1 MKKVF
6 VIGAGASGLFA
17 AITAARNGAAVTI
30 LEGMEKPGKKL
41 LTTGNGKCNLTNTD
55 MSDPNVYRSSNP
67 EFVRQ
72 VLEQFNVSDTLAF
85 FEDLGLLLKDRGG
98 YIYPYVEQASAV
110 LDLLLMEV
118 KRLSIKLK
126 CMEKVKRLYQ
136 AQGTWQIETAG
147 WTYTADAVIL
157 SAGSKAAP
165 VTGSDGSG
173 YCLAEMA
180 GHRIIPPLPALV
192 PLKVK
197 GDWFKSLAGVRSAA
211 SLTLYVDQTP
221 IMSETGELQWT
232 DYGISGIVVFQ
243 LSRYAV
249 RALSENKS
257 VHVVVDLMPDFQ
269 TEELI
274 HLLQNRCIRNPNRTI
289 EESLTGILNK
299 KIITV
304 MLKQTKIKN
313 TKPGN
318 TVTADEIKALA
329 ECMKNNTAGIIGYRD
344 FSQAQVCSGGVSVSE
359 ADNASLESRIAPGL
373 FFAGEILDI
382 DGACGGYNLQW
393 AWSSGYA
400 AGLHSACIDKTI
412 TRSKGGYE

>member
-6 VIGAGASGLFA
+6 VIGAGASGLIA

-41 LTTGNGKCNLTNTD
+41 LTTGNGKCNLTNTNL
-55 MSDPNVYRSSNP
+55 SDPNVYRSNTP
-67 EFVRQ
+67 EFVSHI
-72 VLEQFNVSDTLAF
+72 LKQFSVSDTLAF

-126 CMEKVKRLYQ
+126 CLEKVKELYY
-136 AQGTWQIETAG
+136 AQGNWQIETDS
-147 WTYTADAVIL
+147 WTYSADAVIL

-173 YCLAEMA
+173 YDLAAMA

-197 GDWFKSLAGVRSAA
+197 GDWFKSLAGVRSQ
-211 SLTLYVDQTP
+211 SCLTLYVEQTP
-221 IMSETGELQWT
+221 IMTESGELQWT

-243 LSRYAV
+243 LSRFAV
-249 RALSENKS
+249 RALSANKS
-257 VHVVVDLMPDFQ
+257 VRVSVDLMPDFQ

-274 HLLQNRCIRNPNRTI
+274 NILKNRALQYPKRTV
-289 EESLTGILNK
+289 EESLTGLLNK

-304 MLKQTKIKN
+304 MLKKSKIKN
-313 TKPGN
+313 TKPAEA
-318 TVTADEIKALA
+318 VTADEIKSLTGSIKSSMA
-329 ECMKNNTAGIIGYRD
+329 EISGFRD
-344 FSQAQVCSGGVSVSE
+344 FSQAQVCSGGVSVQE
-359 ADNASLESRIAPGL
+359 VDDTSLESKIAPGL
-373 FFAGEILDI
+373 FLAGEILDI

-393 AWSSGYA
+393 AWSSGYT
-400 AGLHSACIDKTI
+400 AGLHSTCNHETI
-412 TRSKGGYE
+412 N

>member
-6 VIGAGASGLFA
+6 VIGAGASGLIA
-17 AITAARNGAAVTI
+17 AITAARNGASVTI

-41 LTTGNGKCNLTNTD
+41 LTTGNGKCNLTNTA
-55 MSDPNVYRSSNP
+55 MSDPNVFRSNTP
-67 EFVRQ
+67 EFVSHI
-72 VLEQFNVSDTLAF
+72 LKQFSVSDTLAF

-126 CMEKVKRLYQ
+126 CLEKVKGLYY
-136 AQGTWQIETAG
+136 AKGNWQIETDS
-147 WTYTADAVIL
+147 WTYSADAVIL

-173 YCLAEMA
+173 YDLAAMA

-197 GDWFKSLAGVRSAA
+197 GDWYKSLAGVRSQ
-211 SLTLYVDQTP
+211 SCLTLYVEQAP
-221 IMSETGELQWT
+221 IMTESGELQWT

-243 LSRYAV
+243 LSRFAV
-249 RALSENKS
+249 RALSANKNVQVS
-257 VHVVVDLMPDFQ
+257 VDLMPDYQ

-274 HLLQNRCIRNPNRTI
+274 DILKNRALQYPKRTV
-289 EESLTGILNK
+289 EEILTGLLNK
-299 KIITV
+299 KIINV
-304 MLKQTKIKN
+304 MLKKSKIKN
-313 TKPGN
+313 TKPADA
-318 TVTADEIKALA
+318 VTTDEIKSLTGSIKSSMA
-329 ECMKNNTAGIIGYRD
+329 EISGFRD
-344 FSQAQVCSGGVSVSE
+344 FAQAQVCSGGVSVQE
-359 ADNASLESRIAPGL
+359 VDNTSLESKIAPGL
-373 FFAGEILDI
+373 FLAGEILDI

-393 AWSSGYA
+393 AWSSGYT
-400 AGLHSACIDKTI
+400 AGLHSTCNHETVN
-412 TRSKGGYE
+412 